1 MKSVGASSNRP
12 TVPPSF
18 DFEEFARDSDNRIAA
33 AAPQPEPEQP
43 EEPDSQVRLATRPA
57 FGATVTDEAWARS
70 AKGALVVAMTPEVL
84 CRLPL
89 DHRAGFV
96 LSQMD
101 GATDL
106 ETLVSIGPLPRAEA
120 LRILRDLFECGVIDF
135 KS

>member
-1 MKSVGASSNRP
+1 MMGVPSDRP

-18 DFEEFARDSDNRIAA
+18 DLVEFARDSDSRVAA
-33 AAPQPEPEQP
+33 GAPVPEAEAAEPE
-43 EEPDSQVRLATRPA
+43 SQVRLATRPA

-70 AKGALVVAMTPEVL
+70 ARGALVVTMAPDVL

-89 DHRAGFV
+89 DHRAGFL

-106 ETLVSIGPLPRAEA
+106 ETLLSIGPMPRPEA
-120 LRILRDLFECGVIDF
+120 LRILRDLFECGVVDF
-135 KS
+135 KE

>member
-1 MKSVGASSNRP
+1 MMGLPSDRP

-18 DFEEFARDSDNRIAA
+18 DLVEFARDSDSRVAA
-33 AAPQPEPEQP
+33 AAQVPEEPEPE
-43 EEPDSQVRLATRPA
+43 SQVRLTTRPA
-57 FGATVTDEAWARS
+57 FGAAVTDEAWARS
-70 AKGALVVAMTPEVL
+70 ARGALVVTMAPDVL

-89 DHRAGFV
+89 DHRAGFL

-106 ETLVSIGPLPRAEA
+106 ETLISIGPMPRPEA

-135 KS
+135 KE